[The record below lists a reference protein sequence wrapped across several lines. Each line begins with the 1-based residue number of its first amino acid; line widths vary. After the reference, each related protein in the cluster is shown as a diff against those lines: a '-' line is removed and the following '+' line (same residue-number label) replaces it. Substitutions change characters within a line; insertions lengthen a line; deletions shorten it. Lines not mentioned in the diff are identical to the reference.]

1 MALGYLLGAIAA
13 CTYGMNPLFS
23 LQLYA
28 DGMRPDMVLLLRYG
42 IATPIVGV
50 MLYSRGRSFRLPKAH
65 ILPMAILGVIVA
77 LSSLFLFLSYN
88 YMAAGIA
95 STILFVYPIMVAVIM
110 ICGYKEKAQL
120 LTIACI
126 ALAVTGI
133 GLLYNG
139 SDGETLSL
147 RGTIYVI
154 ISALMYAISIVM
166 INKSRIH
173 DKPTIEMTFWM
184 LLFGAVLLFGC
195 CCYTNSF
202 ALPSHPL
209 LWLNVL
215 GLAVFPTVI
224 SFMCTTRAINI
235 IGSTPT
241 AILGALEPVTALVI
255 GFLVFDEN
263 LSERDIMGV
272 MLILLAVTLIII
284 GASLDRALMR
294 VRKLFPRLKRKH

>member
-1 MALGYLLGAIAA
+1 
-13 CTYGMNPLFS
+13 
-23 LQLYA
+23 
-28 DGMRPDMVLLLRYG
+28 
-42 IATPIVGV
+42 
-50 MLYSRGRSFRLPKAH
+50 
-65 ILPMAILGVIVA
+65 
-77 LSSLFLFLSYN
+77 
-88 YMAAGIA
+88 
-95 STILFVYPIMVAVIM
+95 MVAVIM